1 MTEIWKKSIGSV
13 LPFLLAVLT
22 AGCGAE
28 GPAPPTAGRA
38 VVKEVDR
45 KGERRERLPTAGA
58 FFKGVQADPQAD
70 ADDPKVR
77 LKGINRTVQ
86 EGEPETLEVLYE
98 ALADPDPEIQKEAVE
113 WLEVLVEYDP
123 AVRPQLEALQEKERN
138 AHRWQRLADVL
149 AEPAPEWAEM
159 MTEEEGERE
168 S

>member
-1 MTEIWKKSIGSV
+1 MTEIWKKPIGSV
-13 LPFLLAVLT
+13 LPFLLGIWM

-45 KGERRERLPTAGA
+45 KGERRGPIPTAGA
-58 FFKGVQADPQAD
+58 LFKGVQADPQAD
-70 ADDPKVR
+70 DPKVR
-77 LKGINRTVQ
+77 LEGINRTVQ
-86 EGEPETLEVLYE
+86 EGAPETLEVLYE

-123 AVRPQLEALQEKERN
+123 AVRPQLEAFQEKESN
-138 AHRWQRLADVL
+138 AQRWHRLADVL